1 MKRLSC
7 FCGWGNFEPLCL
19 PLDFIFLGTVCI
31 FIKIKPFFILKRW
44 WCEFVIANLR
54 GWMTW
59 SSRKW
64 LPGAEVLRINQSFY
78 SCFPRLFFWGGLK
91 IKTKQHHLRN
101 PKCALNSVGK
111 NWWWL
116 WARSVRVVHA
126 QLQGSCSLWDTD
138 AAFCSCAPGSDVP
151 LWAEECGRVQRGVLW
166 LKVRVLD
173 SWFEGEFHQINLLS
187 ESCYATFV
195 F

>member
-7 FCGWGNFEPLCL
+7 LCGWGNFEPLCL

-44 WCEFVIANLR
+44 WCEFVIANRR

-78 SCFPRLFFWGGLK
+78 SCFPSLLGFFCSK
-91 IKTKQHHLRN
+91 SK
-101 PKCALNSVGK
+101 LNSITLETPNVPSPV
-111 NWWWL
+111 L
-116 WARSVRVVHA
+116 VRIGDDYEHIQSEWFMHSCKVHA
-126 QLQGSCSLWDTD
+126 LYGILVLL
-138 AAFCSCAPGSDVP
+138 FVP
-151 LWAEECGRVQRGVLW
+151 VLLGQMFPCGQSSVEEYREGCCGWKCV
-166 LKVRVLD
+166 
-173 SWFEGEFHQINLLS
+173 
-187 ESCYATFV
+187 C
-195 F
+195 

>member
-7 FCGWGNFEPLCL
+7 LCGWGNFEPLCL

-44 WCEFVIANLR
+44 WCEFVIANRR

-59 SSRKW
+59 SSWKW

-78 SCFPRLFFWGGLK
+78 SCFPSHFFFWLK
-91 IKTKQHHLRN
+91 IKAKQHHLRN
-101 PKCALNSVGK
+101 PKCALTGVGK

-116 WARSVRVVHA
+116 WARSVRAVHA
-126 QLQGSCSLWDTD
+126 QLQGSWLSMGYWCCFLFLCSWVR
-138 AAFCSCAPGSDVP
+138 CSPVGRAVWKSTERGAVVESACARFLVWGWIPP
-151 LWAEECGRVQRGVLW
+151 
-166 LKVRVLD
+166 
-173 SWFEGEFHQINLLS
+173 N
-187 ESCYATFV
+187 
-195 F
+195 